1 MLNFSYEYERTKMIS
16 IVLVT
21 LCLKEITDVLL
32 LHDSSHNTSCKHLQI
47 FFEIVICLLLNC
59 TQLQSFCLCYEVFL
73 SIMSST
79 IEQLITSVPNNYST
93 TKQLRV
99 LQLKMNSKSLGWI
112 LMLLEKPI
120 LALWSVIWK
129 F

>member
-59 TQLQSFCLCYEVFL
+59 TQLQSFCLCYAVFL